1 MDMGK
6 IPERDPKAAQRTVLG
21 RSAWGTA
28 GVYVVLVLAGAV
40 AGRLVGLLADWLVT
54 LPWAP
59 LQGPARLLASIPGP
73 VLPVVGSVAGL
84 VVGLIAQHEELVVR
98 LSDESVVL
106 GRKGRDQELP
116 HDAVATVCRDGKY
129 LVLLGH
135 DGGELS
141 RELCELDAGR
151 VAEAFTG
158 HGYAWADADPHKSE
172 FRRWVPDTPELPQAA
187 NAFLHARQGAL
198 EKKGPSDGD
207 VRELREELARL
218 GVVVRDE
225 KRRQYW
231 RTFGRSGPA
240 AE

>member
-6 IPERDPKAAQRTVLG
+6 SPERDPMAAQLTVLG

-28 GVYVVLVLAGAV
+28 AVYVALVLAGTGV
-40 AGRLVGLLADWLVT
+40 GRLVGPLADWLVT

-59 LQGPARLLASIPGP
+59 LQGPARLLGSIPGP

-84 VVGLIAQHEELVVR
+84 VVGLIAQHEELVIR

-106 GRKGRDQELP
+106 SRKGRDQETRV
-116 HDAVATVCRDGKY
+116 DAIATVCRDGKY

-151 VAEAFTG
+151 VADAFTD
-158 HGYAWADADPHKSE
+158 HGYPWADADPHQGE
-172 FRRWVPDTPELPQAA
+172 FRRWVPDTPELPHAA
-187 NAFLHARQGAL
+187 NAFLNARQGAL
-198 EKKGPSDGD
+198 EKKGPSDDD
-207 VRELREELARL
+207 VRELREELSRL

-231 RTFGRSGPA
+231 RSFGQSGPA
-240 AE
+240 VE